1 MFILYYG
8 KDNFRSLEFLKKSI
22 ESFKQKRDKDGLNT
36 VVLDCPNLESN
47 IILEQILSMP
57 FLAEKK
63 IIVLK
68 NLMMTEKHEGLV
80 KEISKRIKEN
90 NLVQTNDYV
99 FFEEVDTFKNKN
111 SKDLFEVLKKEKFSQ
126 EFKKLKGVELNNWIK
141 NKIKEKDLNLDFDA
155 LNFLI
160 LNIADDLYKL
170 ENILDQLFFY
180 RQGKK
185 IKNSDIK
192 LFLEEKIDDNI
203 FNLIDNIFSHNKNK
217 VYKMIQEQY
226 KQGKNSSYI
235 LAMLIRQIRIFLEI
249 RDLLEKDK
257 NISNDLIA
265 KKTKLHPFVIKK
277 SFSLVQKYDLDYLK
291 KIYKKLLEIDIK
303 TKTSNF
309 NPELLIDFLINKI

>member
-1 MFILYYG
+1 
-8 KDNFRSLEFLKKSI
+8 
-22 ESFKQKRDKDGLNT
+22 
-36 VVLDCPNLESN
+36 
-47 IILEQILSMP
+47 MP

-68 NLMMTEKHEGLV
+68 NLMTTEKHEGLV
-80 KEISKRIKEN
+80 KEINKRIKEN
-90 NLVQTNDYV
+90 NLVQTNDYI
-99 FFEEVDTFKNKN
+99 FFEEVDSFKNKN
-111 SKDLFEVLKKEKFSQ
+111 SKDLFEILKKEKFSQ
-126 EFKKLKGVELNNWIK
+126 EFKKLKGAELNNWIK

-180 RQGKK
+180 KQKEK
-185 IKNSDIK
+185 IKISDIK

-235 LAMLIRQIRIFLEI
+235 LAMIIRQIRIFIEI
-249 RDLLEKDK
+249 RDLYEKEND
-257 NISNDLIA
+257 ISSDFIA
-265 KKTKLHPFVIKK
+265 KKTKLHPFVVKK
-277 SFSLVQKYDLDYLK
+277 SLALVKKYELNYLK
-291 KIYKKLLEIDIK
+291 NIYKKLLEIDIK
-303 TKTSNF
+303 TKTTNSD
-309 NPELLIDFLINKI
+309 PEILIDFLINKI